1 MNLKLN
7 NPMKFVTIVLI
18 CLLNLSGKSQ
28 DGGILFINGI
38 IHCGNGTVYN
48 NGVLGIKAGKIDL
61 VADGSVVKINRS
73 SYVQIIDLQ
82 NQHVYPGFI
91 AMNSS
96 IGLKEIDAVR
106 ATLDYAET
114 GDINPHVRSMPAF
127 NTDSK
132 IIPTVRS
139 NGVLTVQATPQRG
152 TIPGA
157 SSIFYLDGWNWE
169 DALLKA
175 DDGIHLNWPEY
186 PQRKPENDTVKLS
199 KTHQKQREILA
210 FFEEAKAY
218 SNNPNQPEKNLRFE
232 AMRGLFNGSKILY
245 LHCNQMRDIV
255 DAVQMTQ
262 KTGISKRVI
271 VGGVE
276 SYKVTQ
282 LLKDAQ
288 IPVVLPRLHRLPDF
302 NDQATDWP
310 YRLPALLADSG
321 VKVILSYDGD
331 MEAMGTRN
339 LGFVA
344 GTAAAYGVEKEMAL
358 QMITLF
364 AAQAL
369 GIDRVTGSLE
379 VGKSADF
386 FVSTG
391 DALDMR
397 TSSVKNAFIKGKEI
411 DLDNHQKSL
420 HNKYLNK
427 YGQPK

>member
-1 MNLKLN
+1 
-7 NPMKFVTIVLI
+7 MKKILIALI
-18 CLLNLSGKSQ
+18 CFFIKTANAQEAS
-28 DGGILFINGI
+28 ILFVNGI

-48 NGVLGIKAGKIDL
+48 NGVLGIKQGKIDL
-61 VADGSVVKINRS
+61 VADGSVVKIDRTAYS
-73 SYVQIIDLQ
+73 KIIDLE

-96 IGLKEIDAVR
+96 IGLREIDAVR

-114 GDINPHVRSMPAF
+114 GDLNPHVRALPAF

-139 NGVLTVQATPQRG
+139 NGVLTVQATPQNG
-152 TIPGA
+152 TMPGT
-157 SSIFYLDGWNWE
+157 SSVFYLDGWNWE
-169 DALLKA
+169 DALLKS

-186 PQRKPENDTVKLS
+186 PQRKPESDSTKVGKS
-199 KTHQKQREILA
+199 VQKQQEIFRL
-210 FFEEAKAY
+210 FEEAKAY
-218 SNNPNQPEKNLRFE
+218 SKSENILEKNLRFE
-232 AMRGLFNGSKILY
+232 AMRGLFNGTKTLFI
-245 LHCNQMRDIV
+245 HCNQMRDIV
-255 DAVQMTQ
+255 DAIQLTEKM
-262 KTGISKRVI
+262 GIPKRVL

-276 SYKVTQ
+276 SYKVTG
-282 LLKDAQ
+282 LLKKSG
-288 IPVVLPRLHRLPDF
+288 IPVVLPRLHRLPDY

-310 YRLPALLADSG
+310 FRLPSILADSG
-321 VKVILSYDGD
+321 IKVILSYDGD

-344 GTAAAYGVEKEMAL
+344 GTAAAYGVDKEKAL

-364 AAQAL
+364 PAQAMGL
-369 GIDRVTGSLE
+369 EQVTGSLE

-397 TSSVKNAFIKGKEI
+397 TSAVKFAYIQGREI
-411 DLDNHQKSL
+411 SLENHQKSL
-420 HNKYLNK
+420 HQKYLNK
-427 YGQPK
+427 YGLGN